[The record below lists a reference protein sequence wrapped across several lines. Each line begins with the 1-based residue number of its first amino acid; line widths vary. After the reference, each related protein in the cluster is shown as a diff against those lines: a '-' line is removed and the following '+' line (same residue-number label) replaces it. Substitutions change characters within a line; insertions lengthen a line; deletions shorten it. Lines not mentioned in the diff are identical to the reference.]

1 MSVRP
6 RPGSTPDGG
15 ASLSASEG
23 FHVGVPSGNAA
34 TRALDAPWSLETTEV
49 ASALGVELERGLTGP
64 EAARRLDRFGSNQ
77 LTVASRSS
85 PVMLFARQFANAMV
99 LVLAVA
105 GVVTALTGELI
116 DTIVIAAIVVLNGV
130 VGFIQEYRAQ
140 RALEALRFLEGDEII
155 VRRDGVSV
163 RIATTEVV
171 LGDVVELA
179 TGDLVPADLRLS
191 ETHTLRIAEAALT
204 GESEPAT
211 KVASPLQVV
220 EASPI
225 ADRCNMAFKGTAV
238 SFGRGVGVVVAVGS
252 DTELGLVAD
261 LLAVRNEISTPL
273 QRRLSDLAR
282 LMAGGAVAICGLIFI
297 IGMIRGEPAREMFVT
312 SVSLAVAAIPE
323 GLPAVITV
331 ALALGAR
338 RMAERRALVRKL
350 VAVETLGSVDVIC
363 TDKTGTLTQNRMQ
376 VVRAWTPLGEYLV
389 SGNGYSPEGEISGPR
404 DVATDPFMDRLAT
417 VAALCNDAS
426 LQAPDRANGLWELR
440 GDPTEGA
447 LIAMA
452 GKCGVDATELRAT
465 RPRVEELPF
474 DSDRRRMTTLHR
486 HAGEYLVLTKGA
498 LESVALALIVGEEGI
513 VAARDIFERW
523 AGEGLRVLAL
533 ADRIVTEPT
542 SNLEEDLSLIGL
554 VAITDPPRAEVSAA
568 LVECHDAGI
577 RTVIITGDH
586 PATAAAV
593 ASWIGLEVAEG
604 EILSGEE
611 LTRLDDV
618 ALDAR
623 VRGVKIY
630 ARVSPIDKLRIV
642 EAWQRQG
649 AVVAMTGD
657 GVNDAPALR
666 QADIGIAMGLTGTDV
681 SKEAADMVL
690 ADDNFATIVNAVE
703 EGRRIYDNIRRV
715 IRYLLSTNV
724 GELWVMFLAPLVGLP
739 IPLLAVQ
746 ILWMNLVTD
755 GLPAIALGLEPLEP
769 AAMERRPRP
778 RTESL
783 FARGLWQ
790 HVVWVGLFMAAV
802 VLTLEASTRAAG
814 WPWQTMVFTTLA
826 LLQLAHSLAVRSE
839 QRSIFR
845 MSVRTNPWLYVSVVS
860 TLAVQLLVVY
870 LGPLQRIFHT
880 SSLSMMQLT
889 IVLLASVTILFAVE
903 LEKRLLR
910 R

>member
-1 MSVRP
+1 
-6 RPGSTPDGG
+6 
-15 ASLSASEG
+15 
-23 FHVGVPSGNAA
+23 
-34 TRALDAPWSLETTEV
+34 
-49 ASALGVELERGLTGP
+49 
-64 EAARRLDRFGSNQ
+64 
-77 LTVASRSS
+77 
-85 PVMLFARQFANAMV
+85 
-99 LVLAVA
+99 
-105 GVVTALTGELI
+105 
-116 DTIVIAAIVVLNGV
+116 
-130 VGFIQEYRAQ
+130 
-140 RALEALRFLEGDEII
+140 
-155 VRRDGVSV
+155 
-163 RIATTEVV
+163 
-171 LGDVVELA
+171 
-179 TGDLVPADLRLS
+179 
-191 ETHTLRIAEAALT
+191 
-204 GESEPAT
+204 
-211 KVASPLQVV
+211 
-220 EASPI
+220 
-225 ADRCNMAFKGTAV
+225 
-238 SFGRGVGVVVAVGS
+238 
-252 DTELGLVAD
+252 
-261 LLAVRNEISTPL
+261 
-273 QRRLSDLAR
+273 
-282 LMAGGAVAICGLIFI
+282 
-297 IGMIRGEPAREMFVT
+297 
-312 SVSLAVAAIPE
+312 
-323 GLPAVITV
+323 
-331 ALALGAR
+331 
-338 RMAERRALVRKL
+338 
-350 VAVETLGSVDVIC
+350 
-363 TDKTGTLTQNRMQ
+363 
-376 VVRAWTPLGEYLV
+376 
-389 SGNGYSPEGEISGPR
+389 
-404 DVATDPFMDRLAT
+404 
-417 VAALCNDAS
+417 
-426 LQAPDRANGLWELR
+426 
-440 GDPTEGA
+440 
-447 LIAMA
+447 MA

-513 VAARDIFERW
+513 VAARDIFERC

-577 RTVIITGDH
+577 QTVIITGDH

-657 GVNDAPALR
+657 EVNDAPALR
-666 QADIGIAMGLTGTDV
+666 QADIGIAMALTGTDV
-681 SKEAADMVL
+681 CKKAADMVL

-755 GLPAIALGLEPLEP
+755 GLLAIALGLEPLEP
-769 AAMERRPRP
+769 AAMQRRPRP

-790 HVVWVGLFMAAV
+790 HVVWVGLFMATV

-826 LLQLAHSLAVRSE
+826 LLQLAHSLAMRSE

-903 LEKRLLR
+903 LEKCLLR